1 MASRPRPPLLGVLL
15 VLLVLAG
22 LTTLAKSSN
31 VAPDASSLSSSSGS
45 NSTALYCT
53 GLSGTSGNQLGHF
66 TFLNTT
72 DFTRRLNVHVVSD
85 KDGTSLTSLTLG
97 PHSAQVVVPQK
108 EVKGNSFAVAVQVNG
123 GGVVGEEVAG
133 RGEAFGVRAQALRI
147 EAVAN
152 SSAEAPCVGA
162 GVTNWYA
169 SGFDTTVGSTADLSI
184 YNPTA
189 TPAVFNISAFSPSGY
204 SAPAPFQGLAVG
216 AHDQTEINLGSQI
229 VNTSDIGVRVRV
241 LRGSVVID
249 GVQESGSVA
258 SFAQGQSTLTKTAW
272 YPAVTTVNSALAQIR
287 VTNPSGASV
296 DVVANVRVANYTV
309 APQDLTVAPYASADI
324 VVTPNSAI
332 PAAGYA
338 SVSVK
343 ASAPVATSLVTGTAA
358 GTALSSM
365 VTPSDDFIIAD
376 FAGKGFDVAD
386 VTNTSKDSMKVNFTV
401 IPTPGGQKASGQVQL
416 APGTTEGILGVF
428 NGLSTLKGQTLLVTG
443 SRSSLLVTLTLPT
456 TPTGVVV
463 VSPLDGR

>member
-1 MASRPRPPLLGVLL
+1 MTTSRLGPVSYTHLDVYKRQPERLTVASRPRPPLLGVLL

-123 GGVVGEEVAG
+123 GGVVGEEVA
-133 RGEAFGVRAQALRI
+133 
-147 EAVAN
+147 N

-162 GVTNWYA
+162 GVTSWYA

-229 VNTSDIGVRVRV
+229 RCV
-241 LRGSVVID
+241 
-249 GVQESGSVA
+249 
-258 SFAQGQSTLTKTAW
+258 
-272 YPAVTTVNSALAQIR
+272 
-287 VTNPSGASV
+287 
-296 DVVANVRVANYTV
+296 
-309 APQDLTVAPYASADI
+309 
-324 VVTPNSAI
+324 
-332 PAAGYA
+332 
-338 SVSVK
+338 
-343 ASAPVATSLVTGTAA
+343 
-358 GTALSSM
+358 
-365 VTPSDDFIIAD
+365 
-376 FAGKGFDVAD
+376 
-386 VTNTSKDSMKVNFTV
+386 
-401 IPTPGGQKASGQVQL
+401 
-416 APGTTEGILGVF
+416 
-428 NGLSTLKGQTLLVTG
+428 
-443 SRSSLLVTLTLPT
+443 
-456 TPTGVVV
+456 
-463 VSPLDGR
+463 

>member
-1 MASRPRPPLLGVLL
+1 MLGVLL

-123 GGVVGEEVAG
+123 GGVVGEEVA
-133 RGEAFGVRAQALRI
+133 
-147 EAVAN
+147 N

-162 GVTNWYA
+162 GVTSWYA

-258 SFAQGQSTLTKTAW
+258 SFGQGQSTLTKTAW

>member
-123 GGVVGEEVAG
+123 GGVVGEEVA
-133 RGEAFGVRAQALRI
+133 
-147 EAVAN
+147 N

-162 GVTNWYA
+162 GVTSWYA

-309 APQDLTVAPYASADI
+309 APQALTVAPYASADI

>member
-1 MASRPRPPLLGVLL
+1 VASRPRPPLLGVLL

-123 GGVVGEEVAG
+123 GGVVGEEVA
-133 RGEAFGVRAQALRI
+133 
-147 EAVAN
+147 N

-162 GVTNWYA
+162 GVTSWYA

-428 NGLSTLKGQTLLVTG
+428 NELSTLKGQTLLVTG